1 MADERIAWYSQ
12 TGKNTVSDTDKLMVY
27 DGSKTYMIPF
37 SAIKNAIP
45 TVSEPDPG
53 TGSTP
58 DPGTGSTNNWYD
70 AVQKL
75 SVNDTD
81 LFPVYDGTDAYVVPI
96 SAIRGADNLTD
107 NEVILVEQFRKP
119 LEKTLLEIPA
129 GKLNK
134 NETPITCAH
143 RELEEETGYKAK
155 DMIYLGKIATAPGF
169 CDEIIHLFKATNLY
183 EGKKSN

>member
-1 MADERIAWYSQ
+1 MNFFETTI
-12 TGKNTVSDTDKLMVY
+12 KETVIYNGNYLSLINVDVELP
-27 DGSKTYMIPF
+27 DGNLSNRDIIKHPGACAIIPF
-37 SAIKNAIP
+37 LN
-45 TVSEPDPG
+45 
-53 TGSTP
+53 
-58 DPGTGSTNNWYD
+58 
-70 AVQKL
+70 
-75 SVNDTD
+75 
-81 LFPVYDGTDAYVVPI
+81 
-96 SAIRGADNLTD
+96 D

-134 NETPITCAH
+134 NENPITCAH

-183 EGKKSN
+183 EGKKSCDEDEFTDIKKFTLDEIKLMIKKGEIIDTKTISILSYL

>member
-53 TGSTP
+53 TGST
-58 DPGTGSTNNWYD
+58 NNWYD

-75 SVNDTD
+75 SVNNTD
-81 LFPVYDGTDAYVVPI
+81 LFPVYDGNDAYVVPI
-96 SAIRGADNLTD
+96 SAIRGADNLTQ
-107 NEVILVEQFRKP
+107 NEVILVGEDGNDYRIKVDV
-119 LEKTLLEIPA
+119 L
-129 GKLNK
+129 G
-134 NETPITCAH
+134 
-143 RELEEETGYKAK
+143 KAK
-155 DMIYLGKIATAPGF
+155 VIKDSAYTATLPNESDNTNKVYQAL
-169 CDEIIHLFKATNLY
+169 IINQMWGGGDLLT
-183 EGKKSN
+183 GTSC

>member
-1 MADERIAWYSQ
+1 MNFFETTI
-12 TGKNTVSDTDKLMVY
+12 KETVIYNGNYLSLINVDVELP
-27 DGSKTYMIPF
+27 DGNLSNRDIIKHPGACDIIPF
-37 SAIKNAIP
+37 LN
-45 TVSEPDPG
+45 
-53 TGSTP
+53 
-58 DPGTGSTNNWYD
+58 
-70 AVQKL
+70 
-75 SVNDTD
+75 
-81 LFPVYDGTDAYVVPI
+81 
-96 SAIRGADNLTD
+96 D

-183 EGKKSN
+183 EGKKSCDEDEFTDIKKFTLDEIKLMIKKGEIIDTKTISILSYL